1 MRTAHR
7 RRASCAP
14 SASSSVPRSL
24 EPLEGFA
31 SFFTFPI
38 SKKLVLHSLIWF
50 LRTVDSLEI
59 AEAAAT
65 LTLQQNA
72 GWRKGSQELL
82 G

>member
-1 MRTAHR
+1 
-7 RRASCAP
+7 
-14 SASSSVPRSL
+14 
-24 EPLEGFA
+24 LEGFA